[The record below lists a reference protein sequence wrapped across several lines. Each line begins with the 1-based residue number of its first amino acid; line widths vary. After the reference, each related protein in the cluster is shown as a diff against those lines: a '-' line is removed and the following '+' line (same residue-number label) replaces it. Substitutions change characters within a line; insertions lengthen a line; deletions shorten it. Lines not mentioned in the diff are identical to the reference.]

1 MTHERKDYKEEPPV
15 ISITKT
21 TIDILLKQD
30 NFDQLI
36 TLYLFYCYVSAWQ
49 NTLQI
54 HATTSYTAKGIGWS
68 EQKVKRVK
76 KRLIELELVK
86 DVQTRNEKH
95 ITGHYIRVFYI
106 PNSYTPQEATGSKML
121 RVAETTPKC
130 LVTGNN
136 KCLVTHSHPK
146 MGDSKTTPSPFDGKA
161 SERLY
166 KIIKSHININ
176 INTSKWPDIF
186 RRLRTVDKISKA
198 RIKDVLNWYKS
209 NIGDKYTPVAHSAV
223 SFREKFTRLESAMFR
238 YNKKHYGSDDE
249 DDDGGEPVLTYR
261 MGGDGEMGYYD
272 DN

>member
-1 MTHERKDYKEEPPV
+1 MKNEDSEKQKVRDLRNCTFHWIDNQIFDNYLKLIGKTSYLVYCVYARHANNATQQSWPSNVGIAKALGVNETTVRRCQQKLVDCGLMKIKPRKGKTSIYTLLTPKDDPV
-15 ISITKT
+15 QISTPCAGARSTPCAGARRTKT
-21 TIDILLKQD
+21 YIKRTKKQH
-30 NFDQLI
+30 
-36 TLYLFYCYVSAWQ
+36 C
-49 NTLQI
+49 
-54 HATTSYTAKGIGWS
+54 
-68 EQKVKRVK
+68 
-76 KRLIELELVK
+76 
-86 DVQTRNEKH
+86 
-95 ITGHYIRVFYI
+95 
-106 PNSYTPQEATGSKML
+106 
-121 RVAETTPKC
+121 
-130 LVTGNN
+130 
-136 KCLVTHSHPK
+136 HPK

-223 SFREKFTRLESAMFR
+223 SFRDKFTRLESAMFR

-249 DDDGGEPVLTYR
+249 DDGGEPVLTYR

>member
-1 MTHERKDYKEEPPV
+1 MKDNDDIKYRPIVIRKA
-15 ISITKT
+15 
-21 TIDILLKQD
+21 TIDTFLRQED
-30 NFDQLI
+30 PFGLI
-36 TLYLFYCYVSAWQ
+36 ALYTFYY
-49 NTLQI
+49 
-54 HATTSYTAKGIGWS
+54 YTAVWQKTNTPYAKTCFVAEGLKVS
-68 EQKVKRVK
+68 EKKIRKLRKVLLDLGYIQDIV
-76 KRLIELELVK
+76 VK
-86 DVQTRNEKH
+86 DDKGKMKSRYVKVRYYAKKSTLTKIHTVENPPGGQ
-95 ITGHYIRVFYI
+95 I
-106 PNSYTPQEATGSKML
+106 PTNAYRDNSKNAYSSNSRQEI
-121 RVAETTPKC
+121 
-130 LVTGNN
+130 
-136 KCLVTHSHPK
+136 
-146 MGDSKTTPSPFDGKA
+146 GDSKTTPSPFDGKA